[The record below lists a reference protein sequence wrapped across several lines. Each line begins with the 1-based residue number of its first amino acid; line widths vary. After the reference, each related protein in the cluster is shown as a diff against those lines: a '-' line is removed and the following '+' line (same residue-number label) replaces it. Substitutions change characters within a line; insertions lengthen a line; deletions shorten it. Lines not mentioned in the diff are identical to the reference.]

1 MTASCPSLIYISD
14 EECHRMLLSW
24 SSLILLRSVALV
36 VHNFLETSG
45 YHWPYFCNLIWYEA
59 QIMTFYRLLGS
70 LGFLF
75 VAFDWYAVK
84 GLICRSRSNFC
95 DLSGPQHVRW
105 QMQLQQQKKRP
116 TIGGDFIELG
126 SSLITLLN
134 LAQEI
139 GSSSNLRFRQA
150 ADKLRDQFARS
161 FALRYDLE
169 KSQFLSAAL
178 SSIDG
183 DTQLTAGNVIIS
195 LVVFYFTSI
204 LIRVSDC
211 YNMC

>member
-1 MTASCPSLIYISD
+1 MTL
-14 EECHRMLLSW
+14 
-24 SSLILLRSVALV
+24 
-36 VHNFLETSG
+36 
-45 YHWPYFCNLIWYEA
+45 
-59 QIMTFYRLLGS
+59 YRLLGRLS
-70 LGFLF
+70 FLF
-75 VAFDWYAVK
+75 VVFSHCKIK
-84 GLICRSRSNFC
+84 GFICRSRSTFC
-95 DLSGPQHVRW
+95 DLVDTQHIRC
-105 QMQLQQQKKRP
+105 QTQLYQQKKRP

-183 DTQLTAGNVIIS
+183 DTQLTAGKVTFS
-195 LVVFYFTSI
+195 FLEFSKM
-204 LIRVSDC
+204 LIR
-211 YNMC
+211 